1 MPCETIYIICNGLRY
16 LDGHWGSCGAEKDA
30 SVALSAPHPT
40 LSLSL
45 SANWQ
50 VVTRHARVFHRPR
63 SGGKSRFDGIVATR
77 SDGNDV
83 EFQLNALAATTAS
96 ATGAAFAGGLFLFT
110 SAIAGRGKG
119 T

>member
-16 LDGHWGSCGAEKDA
+16 LDGYWGSCGAEKDG

-40 LSLSL
+40 LSLSP
-45 SANWQ
+45 NWQ
-50 VVTRHARVFHRPR
+50 VVLRHARVFHRPDPA
-63 SGGKSRFDGIVATR
+63 GNSRVDGIVATR

-83 EFQLNALAATTAS
+83 EFQLNALAATAAS